1 MVKGKYL
8 HRECR
13 HDEDDRSSDDTSD
26 FSMCQ
31 RVHRWSVDGPSSRDR
46 RATGPDATRVA
57 TFTWH
62 ANEKGEATV
71 SMHMHTRSLQSC
83 LIKSRRAC
91 KTETTS
97 HNSLQRGSRKDAP
110 EAHWPRRPARYLE
123 RARRRKHVRRSLR
136 GIPLNLCEH
145 EARNEHAASATRST
159 PHNGEQS
166 WPTQWRGACHAQ
178 AQEYATYPPV

>member
-1 MVKGKYL
+1 
-8 HRECR
+8 
-13 HDEDDRSSDDTSD
+13 
-26 FSMCQ
+26 
-31 RVHRWSVDGPSSRDR
+31 
-46 RATGPDATRVA
+46 
-57 TFTWH
+57 
-62 ANEKGEATV
+62 
-71 SMHMHTRSLQSC
+71 MHMHTRSLQSC

-97 HNSLQRGSRKDAP
+97 HISLQRGSRKDAP

-159 PHNGEQS
+159 PQNGEQS
-166 WPTQWRGACHAQ
+166 WHTHHTQWRGACHAQ

>member
-1 MVKGKYL
+1 
-8 HRECR
+8 
-13 HDEDDRSSDDTSD
+13 
-26 FSMCQ
+26 
-31 RVHRWSVDGPSSRDR
+31 
-46 RATGPDATRVA
+46 
-57 TFTWH
+57 
-62 ANEKGEATV
+62 
-71 SMHMHTRSLQSC
+71 MHMHTRSLQSC

-91 KTETTS
+91 KTVTTS

>member
-1 MVKGKYL
+1 VNVDTILDTMRMTG
-8 HRECR
+8 REMTHLTFQCFN
-13 HDEDDRSSDDTSD
+13 EFT
-26 FSMCQ
+26 
-31 RVHRWSVDGPSSRDR
+31 VDGPSSRPPCDR
-46 RATGPDATRVA
+46 TRPVA
-57 TFTWH
+57 TFTWC
-62 ANEKGEATV
+62 AKKREASV

-91 KTETTS
+91 KTEATS
-97 HNSLQRGSRKDAP
+97 HISLQRGSRKDAP

-159 PHNGEQS
+159 PQNGEQS